1 MYETRTFILSESIK
15 VSDLLTLL
23 TNVSDRFLI
32 ETAKQ
37 KEMIESLKNT
47 IKRTKEHA
55 FALYHQVNS
64 RSPEG
69 CYYEFGLMNVE
80 GLGIIGAL
88 EFFPEMEHRGPSII
102 TNDIK
107 IDGFVLYSTVP
118 SWKSIFSDEEQ
129 KKVFDDLVL
138 LITSELAKIHVNIK
152 EIKSESK

>member
-23 TNVSDRFLI
+23 KNVSDRFLI
-32 ETAKQ
+32 ETVKH

-47 IKRTKEHA
+47 IKRAEEHA
-55 FALYHQVNS
+55 YAIYHQVNS
-64 RSPEG
+64 RLPEG
-69 CYYEFGLMNVE
+69 CYYEFGLMNCE
-80 GLGIIGAL
+80 RLGIIGAL
-88 EFFPEMEHRGPSII
+88 EFSSEMEHRSPSII
-102 TNDIK
+102 TKDVK

-118 SWKSIFSDEEQ
+118 SWKSIFTEVEQ

-138 LITSELAKIHVNIK
+138 LITSELTKIHVNIK